1 MPDRPADDFHIFVI
15 FLSVLVGAAGFIA
28 RFLRRCE
35 TRGKLCVSIVG
46 GSYSVIANHS

>member
-28 RFLRRCE
+28 RFLRCE
-35 TRGKLCVSIVG
+35 TRGKLCVSVVG
-46 GSYSVIANHS
+46 ESYSVIANHS